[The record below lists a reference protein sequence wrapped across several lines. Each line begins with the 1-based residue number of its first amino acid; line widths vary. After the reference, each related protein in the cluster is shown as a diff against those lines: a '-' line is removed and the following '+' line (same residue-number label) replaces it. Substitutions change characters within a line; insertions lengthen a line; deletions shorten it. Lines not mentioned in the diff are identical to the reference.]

1 VPFPDGCAVIL
12 AISSRVTD
20 NGAGFILRA
29 NGLQD
34 GRVGVRLGGLGGMET
49 ETQKVHAAL
58 GKVIMESAFMEWL
71 IALLVA
77 AIEGG
82 GPDLRKWLRHKALDL
97 RFFVR
102 ACRAP
107 RVKSVASAGRGLGA
121 AASRRGLTACRLPA
135 RVPTSDLTTSSHDFR
150 RSGAESKPR
159 ICTSR
164 PVSP

>member
-34 GRVGVRLGGLGGMET
+34 GRVGVRLGGMET

-82 GPDLRKWLRHKALDL
+82 GQGW
-97 RFFVR
+97 
-102 ACRAP
+102 
-107 RVKSVASAGRGLGA
+107 GQ
-121 AASRRGLTACRLPA
+121 SRCPWFA
-135 RVPTSDLTTSSHDFR
+135 
-150 RSGAESKPR
+150 
-159 ICTSR
+159 
-164 PVSP
+164 